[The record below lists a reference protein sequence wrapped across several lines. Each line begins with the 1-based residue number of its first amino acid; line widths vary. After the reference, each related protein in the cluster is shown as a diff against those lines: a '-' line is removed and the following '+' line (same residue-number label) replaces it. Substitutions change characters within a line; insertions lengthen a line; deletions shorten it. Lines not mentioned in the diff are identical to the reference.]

1 MRIEEFWDDKTE
13 FDISFLTEDNRIIEK
28 KIAVEFGTTELQVRK
43 IVHKSFDKVK
53 KVIDVEEV
61 NDILSYKK
69 ITSIV

>member
-1 MRIEEFWDDKTE
+1 MRIEEFWEDKTE

-69 ITSIV
+69 ITSMV

>member
-69 ITSIV
+69 ITSMV